1 MIALDWTYYLLLLA
15 LLVIGLFVNI
25 LGLPGLWLM
34 VASYGAYWWAT
45 WDRGYVHLSSVITI
59 IVLALL
65 AELVEFVAGAAG
77 SKAAGGSKRGMAGA
91 IVGGIAGGIVGTPIF
106 PVVGTIIGACFGSF
120 AGAFLVE
127 AAIGRSREESMKIGF
142 GAAKGRFMGIIAKL
156 AFGIAMLVVALYAAF
171 PTGGTRGAAAPVPAT
186 LPAPGTAPVLTPP
199 DSTQPAT
206 DIAVER
212 E

>member
-1 MIALDWTYYLLLLA
+1 MIAIDWLYYILLLI
-15 LLVIGLFVNI
+15 LLVVGLFVNI

-34 VASYGAYWWAT
+34 VASYGAYAWAT
-45 WDRGYVHLSSVITI
+45 WSRDYVGISSLITI

-65 AELVEFVAGAAG
+65 AELVEFIAGAAG

-91 IVGGIAGGIVGTPIF
+91 IIGGIAGGIAGTPIF

-127 AAIGRSREESMKIGF
+127 AAIGRTREDSIKIGL
-142 GAAKGRFMGIIAKL
+142 GAAKGRFMGIVAKL

-171 PTGGTRGAAAPVPAT
+171 PTGGTAAAPGPAALPGPAT
-186 LPAPGTAPVLTPP
+186 TTTAPVVAPP
-199 DSTQPAT
+199 VTQPTT
-206 DIAVER
+206 DTAVELP
-212 E
+212 